1 MCGRYALFANA
12 QTLAAH
18 FGVPSR
24 ETQDAPAPT
33 WNAAPSNAVLTIQS
47 THNNAGRTTA
57 LRRWGFVPHWAEDE
71 SKPKSK
77 PFKPQI
83 NARAETVARLPAFR
97 DAYRTRRCLIPASG
111 FYEWTTAAGSKTPI
125 WIHPQDDAPIAFAAI
140 WSSAGGDNGSVAI
153 ITTPANALMRP
164 IHNRMPVIIPPQSYA
179 AWLSPT
185 TTPADLAT
193 LCAPY
198 EWHGIIAQ
206 PVSPA
211 VNSPLNDGPRLIQP
225 TLAQTAKLF

>member
-33 WNAAPSNAVLTIQS
+33 WNAAPSNAILTIQAAP
-47 THNNAGRTTA
+47 NNAGRTAHT
-57 LRRWGFVPHWAEDE
+57 RRWGFVPHWAD
-71 SKPKSK
+71 SNPK
-77 PFKPQI
+77 PFKPLI
-83 NARAETVARLPAFR
+83 NARSETAAQLPAFR

-125 WIHPQDDAPIAFAAI
+125 WIHPQDDAPIAFAAM
-140 WSSAGGDNGSVAI
+140 WSPAGGANGSAAI
-153 ITTPANALMRP
+153 ITAPANALMRP
-164 IHNRMPVIIPPQSYA
+164 IHTRMPVILPPQSYA
-179 AWLSPT
+179 AWLSPA
-185 TTPADLAT
+185 TPLDELAA
-193 LCAPY
+193 LCAPR
-198 EWHGIIAQ
+198 EWQGILVQ
-206 PVSPA
+206 PVSHA

-225 TLAQTAKLF
+225 APAQTAKLL